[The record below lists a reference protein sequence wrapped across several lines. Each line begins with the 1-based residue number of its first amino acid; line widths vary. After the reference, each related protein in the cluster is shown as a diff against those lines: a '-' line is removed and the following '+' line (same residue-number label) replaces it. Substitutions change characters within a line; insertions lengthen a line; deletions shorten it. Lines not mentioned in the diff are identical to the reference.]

1 MKRLLS
7 YLKPHKWVMTLA
19 TVLVLF
25 IIAVELYRPIIVGN
39 AIDQYINGYYHPYA
53 EADVS
58 APDAVNWNGLVLSRD
73 QAVSAADSASFYQI
87 FLWKDH
93 YYMAENLTRSE
104 CTALQNADTSV
115 LKNYVRNGAQKL
127 TSNDLKILRQND
139 FKGILK
145 AGILFLLLLFSGF
158 FLNLADTWL
167 LQKMGQQIVYKLREE
182 TFTHIHSLSLSF
194 FNTTPVGK
202 LVTRVSNDTEAVNE
216 LFSTILVKL
225 FKNVVKIIG
234 YAAVMLS
241 INVKMA
247 GISFLLLPLVAILTF
262 VFRHLSRKAYQITR
276 NKITELNTF
285 LSEHISGMKLI
296 QIFAREKEKYSEFEG
311 KSMELYRANFREIMT
326 FAIFRPS
333 IYLVSVIAMILV
345 IRTGSL
351 SVLNGSLSLGTLFV
365 FITYISSFF
374 EPIQELSEQLGT
386 LQSSIASAEKIF
398 SVLDVKPE
406 IVSPADPTPV
416 NILGE
421 IEFRH
426 VWFAYEE
433 ENYILKDVSF
443 VIQPGEKAAFVGAT
457 GAGKSTIL
465 NLIGR
470 YFDIQKGQILIDG
483 IDIHEIDLDVL
494 RGAIGQVQQDVF
506 IFTGDIKSNISLN
519 NEAISPD
526 DVRRA
531 AEIVNADPFIQKL
544 PHGYDEPVTERGST
558 LSAGQRQLLSFART
572 LAYDPKILVL
582 DEATANIDTETET
595 LITQALAR
603 LMDGRTTIMVAHRLS
618 TIQHADK
625 IIVMHHGEIK
635 ESGTHQELLAKDGLY
650 KKLYELQLM
659 D

>member
-25 IIAVELYRPIIVGN
+25 IIAVELYRPIIIGN
-39 AIDQYINGYYHPYA
+39 AIDQYINGYYHPYV

-58 APDAVNWNGLVLSRD
+58 ASDAVNWNGLVLSRD
-73 QAVSAADSASFYQI
+73 QAVSKADSASFYQI

-93 YYMAENLTRSE
+93 YYMAENLTRAE
-104 CTALQNADTSV
+104 CTTLQNADTSV
-115 LKNYVRNGAQKL
+115 LKNYVREGAQKL
-127 TSNDLKILRQND
+127 TSNDLKVLRQND

-194 FNTTPVGK
+194 FNITPVGK

-234 YAAVMLS
+234 YAVVMLS

-406 IVSPADPTPV
+406 IVSPADPAPV

-426 VWFAYEE
+426 VWFAYKE

-443 VIQPGEKAAFVGAT
+443 VIHPGEKAAFVGAT

-470 YFDIQKGQILIDG
+470 YFDIQKGQILING

>member
-1 MKRLLS
+1 
-7 YLKPHKWVMTLA
+7 MTLA

-25 IIAVELYRPIIVGN
+25 IIAVELYRPIIIGN
-39 AIDQYINGYYHPYA
+39 AIDQYINGYYHPYV

-58 APDAVNWNGLVLSRD
+58 ASDAINWNGLVLSRN
-73 QAVSAADSASFYQI
+73 QAVSKADSASFYQI

-93 YYMAENLTRSE
+93 YYMAENLTRTE

-115 LKNYVRNGAQKL
+115 LKNYVKEGAQKL
-127 TSNDLKILRQND
+127 TSNDLKVLRQND

-234 YAAVMLS
+234 YAVVMLS

-406 IVSPADPTPV
+406 IVSPTDPAPV

-443 VIQPGEKAAFVGAT
+443 VIHPGEKAAFVGAT

-635 ESGTHQELLAKDGLY
+635 ESGTHQELLVKDGLY

>member
-1 MKRLLS
+1 
-7 YLKPHKWVMTLA
+7 MTLA

-25 IIAVELYRPIIVGN
+25 IIAVELYRPIIIGN
-39 AIDQYINGYYHPYA
+39 AIDQYINGYYHPYV

-58 APDAVNWNGLVLSRD
+58 ASDAVNWNGLVLSRD
-73 QAVSAADSASFYQI
+73 QAVSKADSASFYQI

-93 YYMAENLTRSE
+93 YYMAENLTRAE

-115 LKNYVRNGAQKL
+115 LKNYVREGAQKL

-234 YAAVMLS
+234 YAVVMLS

-406 IVSPADPTPV
+406 IVSPADPAPV

-443 VIQPGEKAAFVGAT
+443 VIHPGEKAAFVGAT

-494 RGAIGQVQQDVF
+494 RSAIGQVQQDVF

>member
-1 MKRLLS
+1 
-7 YLKPHKWVMTLA
+7 MTLA

-25 IIAVELYRPIIVGN
+25 IIAVELYRPIIIGN
-39 AIDQYINGYYHPYA
+39 AIDQYINGYYHPYV

-58 APDAVNWNGLVLSRD
+58 ASDAVNWNGLVLSRD
-73 QAVSAADSASFYQI
+73 QAVSKADSASFYQI

-93 YYMAENLTRSE
+93 YYMAENLTRTE

-115 LKNYVRNGAQKL
+115 LKNYVREGAQKL
-127 TSNDLKILRQND
+127 TSNDLKVLRQND

-194 FNTTPVGK
+194 FNITPVGK

-234 YAAVMLS
+234 YAVVMLS

-285 LSEHISGMKLI
+285 LSGHISGMKLI

-333 IYLVSVIAMILV
+333 IYMVSVIAMILV

-406 IVSPADPTPV
+406 IVSPTDPAPV

>member
-1 MKRLLS
+1 MA
-7 YLKPHKWVMTLA
+7 LA

-25 IIAVELYRPIIVGN
+25 IIAVELYRPIIIGN
-39 AIDQYINGYYHPYA
+39 AIDQYINGYYHPYV

-58 APDAVNWNGLVLSRD
+58 ASDAINWNGLVLSRD
-73 QAVSAADSASFYQI
+73 QAVSKADSASFYQI

-93 YYMAENLTRSE
+93 YYMAENLTRAE

-115 LKNYVRNGAQKL
+115 LKNYVSEGAQKL

-194 FNTTPVGK
+194 FNITPVGK

-234 YAAVMLS
+234 YAVVMLS

-333 IYLVSVIAMILV
+333 IYMVSVIAMILV

-351 SVLNGSLSLGTLFV
+351 SVLNGNLSLGTLFV

-443 VIQPGEKAAFVGAT
+443 VIHPGEKAAFVGAT

-544 PHGYDEPVTERGST
+544 PHGYDEPVTECGST

-635 ESGTHQELLAKDGLY
+635 ESGTHQELLVKDGLY

>member
-25 IIAVELYRPIIVGN
+25 IIAVELYRPIIIGN
-39 AIDQYINGYYHPYA
+39 AIDQYINGYYHPYV

-58 APDAVNWNGLVLSRD
+58 TSDAVNWNGLVLSRD
-73 QAVSAADSASFYQI
+73 QAVSKADSASFYQI

-93 YYMAENLTRSE
+93 YYMAENLTRAE

-115 LKNYVRNGAQKL
+115 LKNYVREGAQKL
-127 TSNDLKILRQND
+127 TSNDLKVLRQND

-234 YAAVMLS
+234 YAVVMLS

-406 IVSPADPTPV
+406 IVSPADPAPV

-443 VIQPGEKAAFVGAT
+443 VIHPGEKAAFVGAT

>member
-1 MKRLLS
+1 
-7 YLKPHKWVMTLA
+7 MTLA

-25 IIAVELYRPIIVGN
+25 IIAVELYRPIIIGN
-39 AIDQYINGYYHPYA
+39 AIHQYINGYYHPYV

-58 APDAVNWNGLVLSRD
+58 ASDAVNWNGLVLSRD
-73 QAVSAADSASFYQI
+73 QAVSKADSASFYQI

-93 YYMAENLTRSE
+93 YYMAENLTRAE

-115 LKNYVRNGAQKL
+115 LKNYVREGAQKL
-127 TSNDLKILRQND
+127 TSNDLKVLRQND

-234 YAAVMLS
+234 YAVVMLS

-406 IVSPADPTPV
+406 IVSPADPAPV

-443 VIQPGEKAAFVGAT
+443 VIHPGEKAAFVGAT

-470 YFDIQKGQILIDG
+470 YFDIQKGQILING

>member
-1 MKRLLS
+1 
-7 YLKPHKWVMTLA
+7 MTLA

-25 IIAVELYRPIIVGN
+25 IIAVELYRPIIIGN
-39 AIDQYINGYYHPYA
+39 AIDQYINGYYHPYV

-58 APDAVNWNGLVLSRD
+58 ASDAINWNGLVLSRD
-73 QAVSAADSASFYQI
+73 QAVSKADSASFYQI

-93 YYMAENLTRSE
+93 YYMAENLTRAE

-115 LKNYVRNGAQKL
+115 LKNYVRKGAQKL
-127 TSNDLKILRQND
+127 TSNDLKVLRQND

-234 YAAVMLS
+234 YAVVMLS

-406 IVSPADPTPV
+406 IVSPADPAPV

-443 VIQPGEKAAFVGAT
+443 VIHPGEKAAFVGAT

-544 PHGYDEPVTERGST
+544 SHGYDEPVTERGST

>member
-1 MKRLLS
+1 
-7 YLKPHKWVMTLA
+7 MTLA

-25 IIAVELYRPIIVGN
+25 IIAVELYRPIIIGN
-39 AIDQYINGYYHPYA
+39 AIDQYINGYYHPYV

-58 APDAVNWNGLVLSRD
+58 ASDAINWNGLVLSRD
-73 QAVSAADSASFYQI
+73 QAVSKADSASFYQI

-115 LKNYVRNGAQKL
+115 LKNYVREGAQKL
-127 TSNDLKILRQND
+127 TSNDLKVLRQND

-194 FNTTPVGK
+194 FNITPVGK

-234 YAAVMLS
+234 YAVVMLS

-406 IVSPADPTPV
+406 IVSPVDPAPV

-443 VIQPGEKAAFVGAT
+443 VIHPGEKAAFVGAT

>member
-1 MKRLLS
+1 
-7 YLKPHKWVMTLA
+7 MTLA

-25 IIAVELYRPIIVGN
+25 IIAVELYRPIIIGN
-39 AIDQYINGYYHPYA
+39 AIDQYINGYYHPYV

-58 APDAVNWNGLVLSRD
+58 ASDAVNWNGLVLSRD
-73 QAVSAADSASFYQI
+73 QAVSKADSASFYQI

-93 YYMAENLTRSE
+93 YYMAENLTRAE

-115 LKNYVRNGAQKL
+115 LKNYVREGAQKL
-127 TSNDLKILRQND
+127 TSNDLKVLRQND

-234 YAAVMLS
+234 YAVVMLS

-386 LQSSIASAEKIF
+386 PQSSIASAEKIF

-406 IVSPADPTPV
+406 IVSPADPAPV

-443 VIQPGEKAAFVGAT
+443 VIHPGEKAAFVGAT

-470 YFDIQKGQILIDG
+470 YFDIQKGQILING

>member
-1 MKRLLS
+1 
-7 YLKPHKWVMTLA
+7 MTLA

-25 IIAVELYRPIIVGN
+25 IIAVELYRPIIIGN
-39 AIDQYINGYYHPYA
+39 AIDQYINGYYHPYV

-58 APDAVNWNGLVLSRD
+58 TSDAVNWNGLVLSRN
-73 QAVSAADSASFYQI
+73 QAVSKADSASFYQI

-115 LKNYVRNGAQKL
+115 LKNYVREGAQKL
-127 TSNDLKILRQND
+127 TSNDLKVLRQND

-234 YAAVMLS
+234 YAVVMLS

-262 VFRHLSRKAYQITR
+262 IFRHLSRKAYQITR

-296 QIFAREKEKYSEFEG
+296 QIFAREKEKCSEFEG

-406 IVSPADPTPV
+406 IVSPADPAPV

-443 VIQPGEKAAFVGAT
+443 VIHPGEKAAFVGAT

-531 AEIVNADPFIQKL
+531 AEIVNADPFIRKL

>member
-25 IIAVELYRPIIVGN
+25 IIAVELYRPIIIGN
-39 AIDQYINGYYHPYA
+39 AIDQYINGYYHPYV

-58 APDAVNWNGLVLSRD
+58 ASDAVNWNGLVLSRD
-73 QAVSAADSASFYQI
+73 QAVSKADSASFYQI

-93 YYMAENLTRSE
+93 YYMAENLTRAE

-115 LKNYVRNGAQKL
+115 LKNYVREGAQKL
-127 TSNDLKILRQND
+127 TSNDLKVLRQND

-234 YAAVMLS
+234 YAVVMLS

-296 QIFAREKEKYSEFEG
+296 QIFAREKEKYSEFED

-406 IVSPADPTPV
+406 IVSPADPAPV

-443 VIQPGEKAAFVGAT
+443 VIHPGEKAAFVGAT

-635 ESGTHQELLAKDGLY
+635 ESGTHQELLVKDGLY

>member
-1 MKRLLS
+1 
-7 YLKPHKWVMTLA
+7 MTLA

-25 IIAVELYRPIIVGN
+25 IIAVELYRPIIIGN
-39 AIDQYINGYYHPYA
+39 AIDQYINGYYHPYV

-58 APDAVNWNGLVLSRD
+58 ASDAVNWNGLVLSRD
-73 QAVSAADSASFYQI
+73 QAVSKADSASFYQI

-93 YYMAENLTRSE
+93 YYMAENLTRAE

-115 LKNYVRNGAQKL
+115 LKNYVREGAQKL
-127 TSNDLKILRQND
+127 TSNDLKVLRQND
-139 FKGILK
+139 FKGISK

-234 YAAVMLS
+234 YAVVMLS

-406 IVSPADPTPV
+406 IVSPADPAPV

-443 VIQPGEKAAFVGAT
+443 VIHPGEKAAFVGAT

>member
-25 IIAVELYRPIIVGN
+25 IIAVELYRPIIIGN
-39 AIDQYINGYYHPYA
+39 AIDQYINGYYHPYV

-58 APDAVNWNGLVLSRD
+58 APDAINWNGLVLSRD
-73 QAVSAADSASFYQI
+73 QTVSTADSASFYQI

-104 CTALQNADTSV
+104 CIALQNADTSV
-115 LKNYVRNGAQKL
+115 LKNYVREGAQKL
-127 TSNDLKILRQND
+127 TSNDLKVLRQND

-194 FNTTPVGK
+194 FNITPVGK

-234 YAAVMLS
+234 YAVVMLS

-406 IVSPADPTPV
+406 IVSPVDPAPV

-443 VIQPGEKAAFVGAT
+443 VIHPGEKAAFVGAT

>member
-25 IIAVELYRPIIVGN
+25 IIAVELYRPIIIGN
-39 AIDQYINGYYHPYA
+39 AIDQYINGYYHPYV

-58 APDAVNWNGLVLSRD
+58 ASDAVNWNGLVLSRD
-73 QAVSAADSASFYQI
+73 QAVSKADSASFYQI

-93 YYMAENLTRSE
+93 YYMAENLTRAE

-115 LKNYVRNGAQKL
+115 LKNYVREGAQKL
-127 TSNDLKILRQND
+127 TSNDLKVLSQND

-234 YAAVMLS
+234 YAVVMLS

-406 IVSPADPTPV
+406 IVSPADPAPV

-443 VIQPGEKAAFVGAT
+443 VIHPGEKAAFVGAT

>member
-1 MKRLLS
+1 
-7 YLKPHKWVMTLA
+7 MTLA

-25 IIAVELYRPIIVGN
+25 IIAVELYRPIIIGN
-39 AIDQYINGYYHPYA
+39 AIDQYINGYYHPYV

-58 APDAVNWNGLVLSRD
+58 ASDAVNWNGLVLSRD
-73 QAVSAADSASFYQI
+73 QAVSKADSASFYQI

-93 YYMAENLTRSE
+93 YYMAENLTRAE

-115 LKNYVRNGAQKL
+115 LKNYVREGAQKL
-127 TSNDLKILRQND
+127 TSNDLKVLRQND

-234 YAAVMLS
+234 YAVVMLS

-406 IVSPADPTPV
+406 IVSPADPAPV

-443 VIQPGEKAAFVGAT
+443 VIHPGEKAAFVGAT

-650 KKLYELQLM
+650 KNCLLYTS
-659 D
+659 DAADD

>member
-1 MKRLLS
+1 
-7 YLKPHKWVMTLA
+7 MTLA

-25 IIAVELYRPIIVGN
+25 IIAVELYRPIIIGN
-39 AIDQYINGYYHPYA
+39 AIDQYINGYYHPYV

-58 APDAVNWNGLVLSRD
+58 APDAINWNGLVLSRD
-73 QAVSAADSASFYQI
+73 QAVSKADSASFYQI

-115 LKNYVRNGAQKL
+115 LKNYVREGAQKL

-194 FNTTPVGK
+194 FNITPVGK

-234 YAAVMLS
+234 YAVVMLS

-406 IVSPADPTPV
+406 IVSPTDPAPV

>member
-1 MKRLLS
+1 
-7 YLKPHKWVMTLA
+7 MTLA

-25 IIAVELYRPIIVGN
+25 IIAVELYRPIIIGN
-39 AIDQYINGYYHPYA
+39 AIDQYINGYYHPYV

-58 APDAVNWNGLVLSRD
+58 ASDAVNWNGLVLSRD
-73 QAVSAADSASFYQI
+73 QAVSKADSASFYQI

-115 LKNYVRNGAQKL
+115 LKNYVRDGAQKL
-127 TSNDLKILRQND
+127 TSNDLKVLRQND

-443 VIQPGEKAAFVGAT
+443 VIHPGEKAAFVGAT

>member
-1 MKRLLS
+1 
-7 YLKPHKWVMTLA
+7 MTLA

-25 IIAVELYRPIIVGN
+25 IIAVELYRPIIIGN
-39 AIDQYINGYYHPYA
+39 AIDQYINGYYHPYV

-58 APDAVNWNGLVLSRD
+58 ASDAINWNGLVLSRD
-73 QAVSAADSASFYQI
+73 QAVSKADSASFYQI

-93 YYMAENLTRSE
+93 YYMAENLTRAE

-115 LKNYVRNGAQKL
+115 LKNYVREGAQKL
-127 TSNDLKILRQND
+127 TSNDLKVLRQND

-194 FNTTPVGK
+194 FNITPVGK

-234 YAAVMLS
+234 YAVVMLS

-262 VFRHLSRKAYQITR
+262 IFRHLSRKAYQITR

-406 IVSPADPTPV
+406 IVSPADPAPV

-443 VIQPGEKAAFVGAT
+443 VIHPGEKAAFVGAT

>member
-25 IIAVELYRPIIVGN
+25 IIAVELYRPIIIGN
-39 AIDQYINGYYHPYA
+39 AIDQYINGYYHPYV

-58 APDAVNWNGLVLSRD
+58 ASDAINWNGLVLSRD
-73 QAVSAADSASFYQI
+73 QAVSKADSASFYQI

-93 YYMAENLTRSE
+93 YYMAENLTRAE

-115 LKNYVRNGAQKL
+115 LKNYVREGAQKL
-127 TSNDLKILRQND
+127 TSNDLKVLRQND

-194 FNTTPVGK
+194 FNITPVGK

-225 FKNVVKIIG
+225 FKNIVKIIG
-234 YAAVMLS
+234 YAVVMLS

-333 IYLVSVIAMILV
+333 IYMVSVIAMILV

-635 ESGTHQELLAKDGLY
+635 ESGTHQELLVKDGLY

>member
-39 AIDQYINGYYHPYA
+39 AIDQYINGYYHPYV

-58 APDAVNWNGLVLSRD
+58 ASDAINWNGLVLSRD
-73 QAVSAADSASFYQI
+73 QAVSKADSASFYQI

-115 LKNYVRNGAQKL
+115 LKNYVREGAQKL

-194 FNTTPVGK
+194 FNITPVGK

-234 YAAVMLS
+234 YAVVMLS

-333 IYLVSVIAMILV
+333 IYMVSVIAMILV

-351 SVLNGSLSLGTLFV
+351 SVLNGNLSLGTLFV

-443 VIQPGEKAAFVGAT
+443 VIHPGEKAAFVGAT

-494 RGAIGQVQQDVF
+494 RDAIGQVQQDVF

-635 ESGTHQELLAKDGLY
+635 ESGTHQELLVKDGLY

>member
-1 MKRLLS
+1 
-7 YLKPHKWVMTLA
+7 MTLA

-25 IIAVELYRPIIVGN
+25 IIAVELYRPIIIGN
-39 AIDQYINGYYHPYA
+39 AIDQYINGYYHPYV

-58 APDAVNWNGLVLSRD
+58 ASDAVNWNGLVLSRD
-73 QAVSAADSASFYQI
+73 QAVSKSDSASFYQI

-93 YYMAENLTRSE
+93 YYMAENLTRAE

-115 LKNYVRNGAQKL
+115 LKNYVREGAQKL
-127 TSNDLKILRQND
+127 TSNDLKVLRQND

-194 FNTTPVGK
+194 FNITPVGK

-234 YAAVMLS
+234 YAVVMLS

-406 IVSPADPTPV
+406 IISPADPAPV

-443 VIQPGEKAAFVGAT
+443 VIHPGEKAAFVGAT

-635 ESGTHQELLAKDGLY
+635 ESGTHQELLVKDGLY

>member
-1 MKRLLS
+1 MA
-7 YLKPHKWVMTLA
+7 LA

-25 IIAVELYRPIIVGN
+25 IIAVELYRPIIIGN
-39 AIDQYINGYYHPYA
+39 AIDQYINGYYHPYV

-58 APDAVNWNGLVLSRD
+58 ASDAVNWNGLVLSRD
-73 QAVSAADSASFYQI
+73 QAVSKADSASFYQI

-93 YYMAENLTRSE
+93 YYMAENLTRAE

-115 LKNYVRNGAQKL
+115 LKNYVRKGAQKL
-127 TSNDLKILRQND
+127 TSNDLKVLRQND

-234 YAAVMLS
+234 YAVVMLS

-406 IVSPADPTPV
+406 IVSPTDPAPV

-443 VIQPGEKAAFVGAT
+443 VIHPGEKAAFVGAT

>member
-1 MKRLLS
+1 
-7 YLKPHKWVMTLA
+7 MTLA

-25 IIAVELYRPIIVGN
+25 IIAVELYRPIIIGN
-39 AIDQYINGYYHPYA
+39 AIDQYINGYYHPYV

-58 APDAVNWNGLVLSRD
+58 ASDAINWNGLVLSRD
-73 QAVSAADSASFYQI
+73 QAVSKADSASFYQI

-115 LKNYVRNGAQKL
+115 LKNYVRKGAQKL

-194 FNTTPVGK
+194 FNITPVGK

-234 YAAVMLS
+234 YAVVMLS

-333 IYLVSVIAMILV
+333 IYMVSVIAMILV

-351 SVLNGSLSLGTLFV
+351 SVLNGNLSLGTLFV

-406 IVSPADPTPV
+406 IVSPADPAPV

-443 VIQPGEKAAFVGAT
+443 VIHPGEKAAFVGAT

-635 ESGTHQELLAKDGLY
+635 ESGTHQELLVKDGLY

>member
-1 MKRLLS
+1 
-7 YLKPHKWVMTLA
+7 MTLA

-39 AIDQYINGYYHPYA
+39 AIDQYINGYYHPYV

-58 APDAVNWNGLVLSRD
+58 APDAINWNGLVLSRD
-73 QAVSAADSASFYQI
+73 QAVSTADSASFYQI

-93 YYMAENLTRSE
+93 YYMAENLTRSK

-115 LKNYVRNGAQKL
+115 LKNYVREGAQKL
-127 TSNDLKILRQND
+127 TSNDLKVLRQND

-194 FNTTPVGK
+194 FNITPVGK

-225 FKNVVKIIG
+225 FKNIVKIIG
-234 YAAVMLS
+234 YAVVMLS

>member
-39 AIDQYINGYYHPYA
+39 AIDQYINGYYHPYV

-58 APDAVNWNGLVLSRD
+58 APDAINWNGLVLSRD
-73 QAVSAADSASFYQI
+73 QAVSTADSASFYQI

-115 LKNYVRNGAQKL
+115 LKNYVREGAQKL
-127 TSNDLKILRQND
+127 TSNDLKVLRQND

-194 FNTTPVGK
+194 FNITPVGK

-234 YAAVMLS
+234 YAVVMLS

-406 IVSPADPTPV
+406 IVSPADPAPV

-443 VIQPGEKAAFVGAT
+443 VIRPGEKAAFVGAT

-483 IDIHEIDLDVL
+483 IDIHEIDLNVL

-635 ESGTHQELLAKDGLY
+635 ESGTHQELLVKDGLY

>member
-25 IIAVELYRPIIVGN
+25 IIAVELYRPIIIGN
-39 AIDQYINGYYHPYA
+39 AIDQYINGYYHPYV

-58 APDAVNWNGLVLSRD
+58 ASDAVNWNGLVLSRD
-73 QAVSAADSASFYQI
+73 QAVSKADSASFYQI

-93 YYMAENLTRSE
+93 YYMAENLTRAE

-115 LKNYVRNGAQKL
+115 LKNYVKEGAQKL
-127 TSNDLKILRQND
+127 TSNDLKVLRQND

-234 YAAVMLS
+234 YAVVMLS

-262 VFRHLSRKAYQITR
+262 IFRHLSRKAYQITR

-406 IVSPADPTPV
+406 IVSPADPAPV

-443 VIQPGEKAAFVGAT
+443 VIHPGEKAAFVGAT

>member
-1 MKRLLS
+1 
-7 YLKPHKWVMTLA
+7 MTLA

-25 IIAVELYRPIIVGN
+25 IIAVELYRPIIIGN
-39 AIDQYINGYYHPYA
+39 AIDQYINGYYHPYV

-58 APDAVNWNGLVLSRD
+58 ASDAINWNGLVLSRD
-73 QAVSAADSASFYQI
+73 QAVSKSDSASFYQI

-93 YYMAENLTRSE
+93 YYMAENLTRAE

-115 LKNYVRNGAQKL
+115 LKNYVREGAQKL
-127 TSNDLKILRQND
+127 TFNDLKVLRQND

-234 YAAVMLS
+234 YAVVMLS

-406 IVSPADPTPV
+406 IVSPADPAPV

-443 VIQPGEKAAFVGAT
+443 VIHPGEKAAFVGAT

-603 LMDGRTTIMVAHRLS
+603 LMDGTTTIMVAHRLS

>member
-1 MKRLLS
+1 
-7 YLKPHKWVMTLA
+7 MTLA

-39 AIDQYINGYYHPYA
+39 AIDQYINGYYHPYV

-58 APDAVNWNGLVLSRD
+58 ASDAVNWNGLVLSRD
-73 QAVSAADSASFYQI
+73 QAVSKADSASFYQI

-93 YYMAENLTRSE
+93 YYMAENLTRAE

-115 LKNYVRNGAQKL
+115 LKNYVREGAQKL
-127 TSNDLKILRQND
+127 TSNDLKVLRQND

-194 FNTTPVGK
+194 FNITPVGK

-234 YAAVMLS
+234 YAVVMLS

-406 IVSPADPTPV
+406 IVSPVDPAPV

-443 VIQPGEKAAFVGAT
+443 VIHPGEKAAFVGAT

-635 ESGTHQELLAKDGLY
+635 ESGTHQELLVKDGLY

>member
-1 MKRLLS
+1 
-7 YLKPHKWVMTLA
+7 MTLA

-25 IIAVELYRPIIVGN
+25 IIAVELYRPIIIGN
-39 AIDQYINGYYHPYA
+39 AIDQYINGYYHPYV

-58 APDAVNWNGLVLSRD
+58 ASDAVNWNGLVLSRD
-73 QAVSAADSASFYQI
+73 QAVSKADSASFYQI

-93 YYMAENLTRSE
+93 YYMAENLTRVE

-115 LKNYVRNGAQKL
+115 LKNYVREGAQKL
-127 TSNDLKILRQND
+127 TSNDLKVLRQND

-194 FNTTPVGK
+194 FNITPVGK

-234 YAAVMLS
+234 YAVVMLS

-406 IVSPADPTPV
+406 IVSPADPAPV

-443 VIQPGEKAAFVGAT
+443 VIHPGEKAAFVGAT

>member
-1 MKRLLS
+1 
-7 YLKPHKWVMTLA
+7 MTLA

-25 IIAVELYRPIIVGN
+25 IITVELYRPIIIGN
-39 AIDQYINGYYHPYA
+39 AIDQYINGYYHPYV

-58 APDAVNWNGLVLSRD
+58 ASDAVNWNGLVLSRD
-73 QAVSAADSASFYQI
+73 QAVSKADSASFYQI

-93 YYMAENLTRSE
+93 YYMAENLTRAE

-115 LKNYVRNGAQKL
+115 LKNYVREGAQKL
-127 TSNDLKILRQND
+127 TSNDLKVLRQND

-234 YAAVMLS
+234 YAVVMLS

-406 IVSPADPTPV
+406 IVSPADPAPI

-443 VIQPGEKAAFVGAT
+443 VIHPGEKAAFVGAT

-494 RGAIGQVQQDVF
+494 RSAIGQVQQDVF

-531 AEIVNADPFIQKL
+531 AEIVNADSFIQKL

>member
-1 MKRLLS
+1 
-7 YLKPHKWVMTLA
+7 MTLA

-25 IIAVELYRPIIVGN
+25 IIAVELYRPIIIGN
-39 AIDQYINGYYHPYA
+39 AIDQYINGYYHPYV

-58 APDAVNWNGLVLSRD
+58 ASDAVNWNGLVLSRD
-73 QAVSAADSASFYQI
+73 QAVSKADSASFYQI

-93 YYMAENLTRSE
+93 YYMAENLTRAE

-115 LKNYVRNGAQKL
+115 LKNYVREGAQKL
-127 TSNDLKILRQND
+127 TSNDLKVLRQND

-234 YAAVMLS
+234 YAVVMLS

-406 IVSPADPTPV
+406 IVSPADPAPV

-443 VIQPGEKAAFVGAT
+443 VIHPGENAAFVGAT

-635 ESGTHQELLAKDGLY
+635 ESGTHQELLVKDGLY

>member
-39 AIDQYINGYYHPYA
+39 AIDQYINGYYHPYV

-58 APDAVNWNGLVLSRD
+58 ASDTVNWNGLVLSRD
-73 QAVSAADSASFYQI
+73 QAVSKADSASFYQI

-93 YYMAENLTRSE
+93 YYMAENLTRAE

-115 LKNYVRNGAQKL
+115 LKNYVREGAQKL
-127 TSNDLKILRQND
+127 TSNDLKVLRQND

-234 YAAVMLS
+234 YAVVMLS

-406 IVSPADPTPV
+406 IVSPADPAPI

-443 VIQPGEKAAFVGAT
+443 VIHPGEKAAFVGAT

-470 YFDIQKGQILIDG
+470 YFDIQKGQILING

>member
-25 IIAVELYRPIIVGN
+25 IIAVELYRPIIIGN
-39 AIDQYINGYYHPYA
+39 AIDQYINGYYHPYV

-58 APDAVNWNGLVLSRD
+58 ASDAINWNGLVLSRD
-73 QAVSAADSASFYQI
+73 QAVSKADSASFYQI

-93 YYMAENLTRSE
+93 YYMAENLTRAE

-115 LKNYVRNGAQKL
+115 LKNYVREGAQKL
-127 TSNDLKILRQND
+127 TSNDLKVLRQND

-234 YAAVMLS
+234 YAVVMLS

-262 VFRHLSRKAYQITR
+262 IFRHLSRKAYQITR

-406 IVSPADPTPV
+406 IVSPADPAPV

-443 VIQPGEKAAFVGAT
+443 VIHPGEKAAFVGAT